1 MKGRGKMPGGA
12 PIFMRYFKYFAVRN
26 FFLKEKLV
34 FLSSVNS
41 IFQMIRNL
49 HYSKVNSKD

>member
-26 FFLKEKLV
+26 FFLGKACLS
-34 FLSSVNS
+34 FLCQFYFSNDTK
-41 IFQMIRNL
+41 FTLQ
-49 HYSKVNSKD
+49 